1 MKRHTRSA
9 AAALLL
15 CLSAATG
22 CAMTPDEIAAVKT
35 ENELLR
41 EQIAALRERCQ
52 QGRELELRREVP
64 VDEHH

>member
-1 MKRHTRSA
+1 MTRHARGA

-15 CLSAATG
+15 GLSAATG

-52 QGRELELRREVP
+52 QGREIELRREAP
-64 VDEHH
+64 VDEDH

>member
-1 MKRHTRSA
+1 MKRRTRGA

-15 CLSAATG
+15 CLFAAAG

-52 QGRELELRREVP
+52 QGRELELRREAP
-64 VDEHH
+64 VDEDH